1 MKVKG
6 QCTEKNILP
15 YLLLT
20 GTAGILLYRCLF
32 SFAWSDESFYLSLV
46 HRFWVG
52 DRPIVDEWSG
62 VQFYAVALLPLYS
75 IYRFLVGSS
84 DGVYLFFRIVMVLAN
99 YMLSLYIF
107 QSLKKRT
114 DALPAFFGALLYLL
128 YTRAN
133 ILGASYYSFA
143 LLFYTWSLFLL
154 LNNRDNYKKKSMLL
168 SGFSMALSVLAIPY
182 LAVLYVLCVCTILML
197 PYFRA
202 YRKRALWMMLGTA
215 ICAVIYCTFLLSRS
229 DLNEIIKNI
238 PYFLSDTEHEGN
250 NILVSIILWFARIA
264 FRYRYML
271 PGMVFTLIYIFVRIK
286 KKNRLNWKADIIYVI
301 INLIICFVNII
312 FSDDMMG
319 CANIAI
325 SILAANLYF
334 LSFFYQNTFQEDGI
348 FLIYISGLLFSMI
361 FHYASNTGLDSMTV
375 GFAVCSMVSPLIIWE
390 SLKAVLGRKKIMK
403 RGLSVAVILLFSA
416 VILQTAWLR
425 LFGVYRDGSMKEL
438 RVQLTEG
445 PAKYLYTTEEHAR
458 QYSIMV
464 EAIRETCQSGKV
476 EKVVFVEMA
485 PWAYL
490 CVDASCGAPSP
501 CRFWE
506 GMSDEKMKEYYEQ
519 MPERFPDYVFDIAP
533 EYGNFRSVYIQDGEY
548 SDAPNGT
555 DAGGWLIETVQAYDF
570 EAQEMP
576 CGVIYKKQ

>member
-1 MKVKG
+1 MKKLRNV
-6 QCTEKNILP
+6 TIFS

-20 GTAGILLYRCLF
+20 GMAGILIYRCFF

-62 VQFYAVALLPLYS
+62 VQFYAVALLPLYGF
-75 IYRFLVGSS
+75 YRFLFGSS
-84 DGVYLFFRIVMVLAN
+84 DGVYLFFRIVTVLAN

-107 QSLKKRT
+107 QSLKKKT
-114 DALPAFFGALLYLL
+114 DALPAFIGALLYLL

-154 LNNRDNYKKKSMLL
+154 LNNRDNYKKESMLL
-168 SGFSMALSVLAIPY
+168 GGFSMALSVLAIPY
-182 LAVLYVLCVCTILML
+182 LAVLYVQCVCIILMV

-202 YRKRALWMMLGTA
+202 YRKRTIWMMLGTA
-215 ICAVIYCTFLLSRS
+215 ICAVIYCIFLLSRS

-250 NILVSIILWFARIA
+250 NVLGSIILWFARIA

-271 PGMVFTLIYIFVRIK
+271 PGMGFAVVYIFFRIK
-286 KKNRLNWKADIIYVI
+286 KKKRLNWKTDIIYAV
-301 INLIICFVNII
+301 INLIICFANVE
-312 FSDDMMG
+312 FSGDMMG

-325 SILAANLYF
+325 SIFAANLYF
-334 LSFFYQNTFQEDGI
+334 LIFFYQNTFQWHDI
-348 FLIYISGLLFSMI
+348 IYIYIAGMVFSMI

-375 GFAVCSMVSPLIIWE
+375 GFAVCSTVSPLIIWE
-390 SLKAVLGRKKIMK
+390 SLKVVLVRKKILK
-403 RGLSVAVILLFSA
+403 IGLFVAVILLFST

-425 LFGVYRDGSMKEL
+425 LFGVYRDDSIKEL
-438 RVQLTEG
+438 QVQLTEG
-445 PAKYLYTTEEHAR
+445 PAKYLYTTEEHAK

-464 EAIRETCQSGKV
+464 EAIRETCQIGKV
-476 EKVVFVEMA
+476 ENVVFVEMA

-490 CVDASCGAPSP
+490 CVDVSYGAPSP
-501 CRFWE
+501 CRFWG
-506 GMSDEKMKEYYEQ
+506 GMSDEKMKEYYKR

-555 DAGGWLIETVQAYDF
+555 DAGRWLIETVQAYGF
-570 EAQEMP
+570 KAQEMP
-576 CGVIYKKQ
+576 CGVIYKKR

>member
-1 MKVKG
+1 MKIKE
-6 QCTEKNILP
+6 QCIGKNILP

-20 GTAGILLYRCLF
+20 GTAGILLYRCFF
-32 SFAWSDESFYLSLV
+32 SFVWSDESFYLSLV

-75 IYRFLVGSS
+75 IYRLGVGSS
-84 DGVYLFFRIVMVLAN
+84 DGVYLFFRIAMVLAN

-107 QSLKKRT
+107 RSLKKRT
-114 DALPAFFGALLYLL
+114 DALPAFLGALLYLL

-154 LNNRDNYKKKSMLL
+154 LNSRDNYKKSRILL
-168 SGFSMALSVLAIPY
+168 SGFSMALSILAIPY
-182 LAVLYVLCVCTILML
+182 LAVLYVLCASIILMV

-202 YRKRALWMMLGTA
+202 YRKKTIWMMLGTA
-215 ICAVIYCTFLLSRS
+215 ICAVIYCTFLVTRS
-229 DLNEIIKNI
+229 DLNEIVKNI

-250 NILVSIILWFARIA
+250 NILGSIILWFARIA

-271 PGMVFTLIYIFVRIK
+271 PGMFCTLIYIFFKIRK
-286 KKNRLNWKADIIYVI
+286 GKRLNYKTDFIYVI
-301 INLIICFVNII
+301 ISLIICFVNII
-312 FSDDMMG
+312 FSGDMMG

-325 SILAANLYF
+325 SIFAANLYF
-334 LSFFYQNTFQEDGI
+334 LSLFYQNTFREDYI
-348 FLIYISGLLFSMI
+348 FFIYISGLVFSMI

-375 GFAVCSMVSPLIIWE
+375 GFAVCSTVSPLIIWE
-390 SLKAVLGRKKIMK
+390 SLKAVLGRKEIIK

-425 LFGVYRDGSMKEL
+425 LFGVYRDDSMKEL

-458 QYSIMV
+458 QYNIMV
-464 EAIRETCQSGKV
+464 EAIRETCQIGKA

-501 CRFWE
+501 CRFWG

-519 MPERFPDYVFDIAP
+519 IPKRFPDYVFDIAP
-533 EYGNFRSVYIQDGEY
+533 EYGNFRSVYIQGGEY
-548 SDAPNGT
+548 SGAPNGT
-555 DAGGWLIETVQAYDF
+555 DAGRWLIETVQAYGF
-570 EAQEMP
+570 EAQEMS
-576 CGVIYKKQ
+576 CGVIYIKQ